1 MHHNRPAENS
11 LNTINIKMKEV
22 EARKM
27 AQWVKVLSCKPK
39 ELSSVPETH
48 VKVDGENSF
57 LKVV

>member
-1 MHHNRPAENS
+1 
-11 LNTINIKMKEV
+11 MKEV